1 MDEGPQLANPEEKG
15 ESGYKHTYPSPA
27 QVEGEEETGVVG
39 SRIVGGF
46 EVVRNSLPYQ
56 ASLQQ
61 NGVHYC
67 GGTLINAKWVL
78 TAAHC
83 EITNV
88 NIIVV
93 LGEHSLGNV
102 EGKEQTFMVERAIR
116 HAGYDPTTVDN
127 DIMLLK
133 LPRAAVLNAAV
144 QPMRLPRAGA
154 RLEDQTSCLASGW
167 GTVGNG
173 VMPDALRAVYLDT
186 TSRSYCNDAYS
197 GTLTDNM
204 FCAIYAAGGRDA
216 CQGDSGGPLICNGT
230 LNGIV
235 SWGYGCAYP
244 NYPGVYTKVSNYITW
259 IENTIANNK

>member
-1 MDEGPQLANPEEKG
+1 MVFTTAEAPSSMP
-15 ESGYKHTYPSPA
+15 SGSSRRPTVRSRWLFGAPRVEVQSTHGGVSTQIQGFKFTY
-27 QVEGEEETGVVG
+27 TG
-39 SRIVGGF
+39 
-46 EVVRNSLPYQ
+46 
-56 ASLQQ
+56 
-61 NGVHYC
+61 
-67 GGTLINAKWVL
+67 
-78 TAAHC
+78 
-83 EITNV
+83 NV

-116 HAGYDPTTVDN
+116 HAGYDPATVDN

-144 QPMRLPRAGA
+144 QPVQLARAGA
-154 RLEDQTSCLASGW
+154 RLEDGTSCLVSGW

-186 TSRSYCNDAYS
+186 TSRGYCNDAYS

-204 FCAIYAAGGRDA
+204 FCAVYAAGGRDA
-216 CQGDSGGPLICNGT
+216 CQGDSGGPLICNGA

-259 IENTIANNK
+259 IENTIANNM

>member
-1 MDEGPQLANPEEKG
+1 MDDKKNKMDALLATVVVFLLCSFAVG
-15 ESGYKHTYPSPA
+15 HA
-27 QVEGEEETGVVG
+27 EGEEETGVVG

-46 EVVRNSLPYQ
+46 EVARNSLPYQ

-67 GGTLINAKWVL
+67 GGTLINAK
-78 TAAHC
+78 
-83 EITNV
+83 NV

-116 HAGYDPTTVDN
+116 HAGYDPATVDN

-144 QPMRLPRAGA
+144 QPVQLARAGA
-154 RLEDQTSCLASGW
+154 RLEDGTSCLVSGW

-186 TSRSYCNDAYS
+186 TSRGYCNDAYS

-204 FCAIYAAGGRDA
+204 FCAVYAAGGRDA
-216 CQGDSGGPLICNGT
+216 CQGDSGGPLICNGA

-259 IENTIANNK
+259 IENTIANNM